1 MNKPIRTLS
10 LFCGLLFLVLLGN
23 ATYLQYVK
31 ADDLNGNSLN
41 RRVIEAS
48 FARERGAILVDGD
61 PVAESKK
68 SDDRYEWQRT
78 YPRPALFAHVTGWFS
93 FFSQSG
99 IERAENDV
107 LSGDDP
113 QLFVTRLV
121 DLLSNAQP
129 KGGSVELTLDPAAQR
144 AAYDGLLALGEGTQG
159 SVVALEPATG
169 RVLAMVSVPSFDPN
183 KLASH
188 DLTSVR
194 DADAALNA
202 RKDQP
207 KLNRAIQTTLPPGS
221 TFKLVTAAA
230 AIEEGLYGP
239 ESQVPAGASYQLPL
253 TSNEAGRV
261 TNATG
266 NACNPSTVTLKFSLE
281 WSCNTT
287 FAKIADELGVDKMR
301 EMSEKFGFND
311 TSLLDLPGQ
320 AKSAYPGDLDR
331 AQTGLSGFGQ
341 SNVRATPLQMAMVA
355 AGIANRGE
363 VMRPHLVDEIRSP
376 DFDSLG
382 KSKNEV
388 YSRAISAATARQLTD
403 MMVGVV
409 DQGTAGTARIPGIRV
424 AGKTGTAQ
432 TGRDDI
438 ANYAWFVSFAP
449 ADDPQIAVAVMI
461 QNSNRV
467 NSEIS
472 GGGLGGPIAKA
483 VMEAVINR

>member
-23 ATYLQYVK
+23 ATYLQYVR
-31 ADDLNGNSLN
+31 ANDLNSSPLN

-48 FARERGAILVDGD
+48 FARERGAILVNGD

-68 SDDRYEWQRT
+68 SQDRYKWQRT
-78 YPRPALFAHVTGWFS
+78 YSNPALYAHVTGWFS

-99 IERAENDV
+99 IERARNEI

-113 QLFVTRLV
+113 NLFVTRLV
-121 DLLSNAQP
+121 DLLSNGQP
-129 KGGSVELTLDPAAQR
+129 QGGSVELTLDPAAQR
-144 AAYDGLLALGEGTQG
+144 AAYDGLMALGEGTQG
-159 SVVALEPATG
+159 SVVAIEPATG

-188 DLTSVR
+188 DLNAVAK
-194 DADAALNA
+194 ADAVLNK
-202 RKDQP
+202 RDDQP

-230 AIEEGLYGP
+230 AIEDGLYGP
-239 ESQVPAGASYQLPL
+239 ESQVPAGAGYQLPES
-253 TSNEAGRV
+253 TSVVHNS
-261 TNATG
+261 TG
-266 NACNPSTVTLKFSLE
+266 SACNPATITLKYALE

-287 FAKIADELGVDKMR
+287 FAQVANKLGVDKMKS
-301 EMSEKFGFND
+301 MADAFGFND
-311 TSLLDLPGQ
+311 TSLTDLPGQ
-320 AKSAYPGDLDR
+320 AKSVYPGDMNR
-331 AQTGLSGFGQ
+331 PQTALSGFGQ
-341 SNVRATPLQMAMVA
+341 SDVRATPLQMAMVA
-355 AGIANRGE
+355 AGIANRGK
-363 VMRPHLVDEIRSP
+363 VMRPHLVDELRSP

-382 KSKNEV
+382 KTPNKL
-388 YSRAISAATARQLTD
+388 YRQAISEATARQLTD

-409 DQGTAGTARIPGIRV
+409 DEGTASTAQIPGIRV

-438 ANYAWFVSFAP
+438 SNYAWFVSFAP

-461 QNSNRV
+461 QNSHRA

-483 VMEAVINR
+483 VMEAVINQ

>member
-1 MNKPIRTLS
+1 VNKPIRTLS

-31 ADDLNGNSLN
+31 ADDLNDSSRN

-68 SDDRYEWQRT
+68 SDDRYKWQRR
-78 YPRPALFAHVTGWFS
+78 YPRPALYAHVTGWFS

-99 IERAENDV
+99 IERAENDI

-113 QLFVTRLV
+113 HLFVTRLV

-129 KGGSVELTLDPAAQR
+129 KGGSVELTLDPKAQQ
-144 AAYDGLLALGEGTQG
+144 AAYDGLLSLGPNTQG
-159 SVVALEPATG
+159 AVVALEPATG

-183 KLASH
+183 KLALH
-188 DLTSVR
+188 DLTSVHN
-194 DADAALNA
+194 ADEVLNK

-230 AIEEGLYGP
+230 AIEDGLYSP
-239 ESQVPAGASYQLPL
+239 ESQVPAGAGYKLPQ
-253 TSNEAGRV
+253 SSSVVHNS
-261 TNATG
+261 TG
-266 NACNPSTVTLKFSLE
+266 SACNPATITLKYALE

-287 FAKIADELGVDKMR
+287 FAQVADKLGVDKMR
-301 EMSEKFGFND
+301 ATAEKFGFND
-311 TSLLDLPGQ
+311 TSLMDLPGQ
-320 AKSAYPGDLDR
+320 AKSAYPADLNPP
-331 AQTGLSGFGQ
+331 QTALSGFGQ
-341 SNVRATPLQMAMVA
+341 SDVRATPLQMAMVA
-355 AGIANRGE
+355 AGIANRGV
-363 VMRPHLVDEIRSP
+363 VMRPHLVGEIRSP
-376 DFDSLG
+376 DFNSLD
-382 KSKNEV
+382 KSRNEV

-409 DQGTAGTARIPGIRV
+409 DEGTAGTARIPGIRV

-438 ANYAWFVSFAP
+438 SNYAWFVSFAP